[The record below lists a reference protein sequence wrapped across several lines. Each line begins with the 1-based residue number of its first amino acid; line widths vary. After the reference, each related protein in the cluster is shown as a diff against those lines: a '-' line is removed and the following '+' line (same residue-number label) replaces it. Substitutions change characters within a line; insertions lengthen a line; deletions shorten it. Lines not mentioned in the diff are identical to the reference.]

1 MAKGIFITF
10 EGGEGAGKS
19 TQCALLAEHF
29 TAQGREVIMLREPG
43 STAIGEKIRGILLDI
58 ENSEM
63 NPIAE
68 LLLYEAA
75 RAQMVAEV
83 VKPALEQG
91 KVVIC
96 DRFFDSTV
104 AYQGY
109 GRELGAEMVTTLN
122 EIACQGIVPD
132 RTILMERNIADGLTS
147 AKQKGSDRIEAESLE
162 FHQKVRDAF
171 ETLADEM
178 PDRIRRVTMHEEPT
192 ETFALILDQIAD
204 LL

>member
-29 TAQGREVIMLREPG
+29 IAQGREVILLREPG
-43 STAIGEKIRGILLDI
+43 STAIGEKIRSILLDI
-58 ENSEM
+58 DNAEM
-63 NPIAE
+63 SPIAE

-75 RAQMVAEV
+75 RTQMVAEV
-83 VKPALEQG
+83 VIPALEQG

-109 GRELGAEMVTTLN
+109 GRELGPEMVRALN
-122 EIACQGIVPD
+122 EIACQGVVPD
-132 RTILMERNIADGLTS
+132 RTILMERNIEEGLTS
-147 AKQKGSDRIEAESLE
+147 AKRKGSDRIEAESLE
-162 FHQKVRDAF
+162 FHEKVRAAF
-171 ETLADEM
+171 ETMADEM
-178 PDRIRRVTMHEEPT
+178 PDRIRRVTMREDPN